1 MLFGCISKRQAGLEN
16 MLIFWMCC
24 LHTHFPIMLPIECSL
39 LRAKQRPWV
48 LWLSEPICIML
59 WERQFVFSAVG
70 DRLFRLYNCRC
81 GLSLELRFWQIDG
94 DHIVVNLYEILLLLW
109 LYPLHE
115 NFATAK
121 MKLQFLFC
129 L

>member
-1 MLFGCISKRQAGLEN
+1 
-16 MLIFWMCC
+16 
-24 LHTHFPIMLPIECSL
+24 
-39 LRAKQRPWV
+39 
-48 LWLSEPICIML
+48 ML
-59 WERQFVFSAVG
+59 WERKFVFSADG

-81 GLSLELRFWQIDG
+81 GFSLELRFWQIEG